1 MSRRR
6 SQFAHLI
13 RIGDVHKDRPQAFR
27 LASKLPDFISDV
39 CIGAKQHRRRFI
51 SQQQPECRN
60 DMIYP
65 NRRHLNSRDRN
76 SLGSAQFTKLDRGAA
91 AVSKSDVLEVRPHV
105 VVEHVLPERRYHLFA
120 CVDAD
125 WTIENGK
132 CFGDVN
138 RQRSRVIAVGVSHD
152 HVADGADLAWSQREP
167 EASAVYRKPV
177 IDDERSQRLKL
188 RLASS
193 ATWQKFD
200 PHARRLR
207 LWRYKVLIDF
217 DSQPLQKLGGL
228 LTAYQCKDII

>member
-60 DMIYP
+60 DMVYP

-76 SLGSAQFTKLDRGAA
+76 SLGSAQFTKLDRGAG
-91 AVSKSDVLEVRPHV
+91 AVSKSDVLEPWAHV
-105 VVEHVLPERRYHLFA
+105 VVEYVLSDRRYRLAA

-125 WTIENGK
+125 WTIKNGK
-132 CFGDVN
+132 CFGDIN
-138 RQRSRVIAVGVSHD
+138 RQRSSVITVGVSYN
-152 HVADGADLAWSQREP
+152 HVTDGADLAWS
-167 EASAVYRKPV
+167 
-177 IDDERSQRLKL
+177 
-188 RLASS
+188 
-193 ATWQKFD
+193 
-200 PHARRLR
+200 
-207 LWRYKVLIDF
+207 
-217 DSQPLQKLGGL
+217 
-228 LTAYQCKDII
+228 